1 MKKTSFILSF
11 YVLTFYYGNA
21 QVELCQG
28 AYFTEEQG
36 KAFLDNHV
44 PASLN
49 KWQQRAAYIRNN
61 MREGMEL
68 EKMPAKPTSKP
79 IINGK
84 RIMDGYSIENVAFE
98 SLPGF
103 YVTGNLYRPLKK
115 QKKYAGILCP
125 HGHGNNPEG
134 RFREQTQKRCG
145 TLARMGA
152 IVFVWDMIGQGDSK
166 QCEHKMPKGVKLQT
180 INSIR
185 SLDFL
190 LSLPEVDSS
199 LVGITGE
206 SGGGTQTF
214 ILAALDPRV
223 KVAVPTVMVSSYF
236 FGGCTCESGMPI
248 HKKGDFQTNNVE
260 IAALTAP
267 RPMLLISDGGDWT
280 KHTPEV
286 EYPFMQKIYQLY
298 NSRENVSLVHLADEK
313 HDYGPSK
320 RKAMYVFM
328 AEKLGLNLKAVQNA
342 SGNIDENPVK
352 VLEQK
357 DLEVF
362 NASSPRPSNA
372 VLGDEAV
379 ISLLDAR

>member
-1 MKKTSFILSF
+1 MNSRIC
-11 YVLTFYYGNA
+11 A
-21 QVELCQG
+21 QAQLCQG

-36 KAFLDNHV
+36 KAFLDNHI
-44 PASLN
+44 PASLVA
-49 KWQQRAAYIRNN
+49 WQQRAEQVRNN
-61 MREGMEL
+61 MKEGMEL
-68 EKMPAKPTSKP
+68 QKMPAKPASKP
-79 IINGK
+79 VINGK
-84 RIMDGYSIENVAFE
+84 RMMDGYSIENVVFE
-98 SLPGF
+98 SMPGF

-166 QCEHKMPKGVKLQT
+166 QCEHTLSKGVKLQT

-199 LVGITGE
+199 RIGVTGE

-223 KVAVPTVMVSSYF
+223 KVAAPVVMVSSYF
-236 FGGCTCESGMPI
+236 FGGCSCESGMPI

-267 RPMLLISDGGDWT
+267 RPMLLVSDGGDWT
-280 KHTPEV
+280 KHTPEA
-286 EYPFMQKIYQLY
+286 EYPFIQKIYQLY
-298 NSRENVSLVHLADEK
+298 NQADKVSNVHLPDEK

-320 RKAMYVFM
+320 RKAMYAFM
-328 AEKLGLNLKAVQNA
+328 AKNLGLNLKAVQSA
-342 SGNIDENPVK
+342 DGNIDESPVK
-352 VLEQK
+352 VLDQK
-357 DLEVF
+357 DLQVF
-362 NASSPRPSNA
+362 SALSPRPSHA
-372 VLGDEAV
+372 VTGNEAV
-379 ISLLDAR
+379 IKLLDAD